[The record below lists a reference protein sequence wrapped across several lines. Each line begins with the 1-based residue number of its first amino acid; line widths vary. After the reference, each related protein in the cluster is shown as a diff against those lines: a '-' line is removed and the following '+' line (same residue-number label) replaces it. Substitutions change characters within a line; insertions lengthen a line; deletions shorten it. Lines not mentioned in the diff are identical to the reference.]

1 MIAEIPECEEDGIGE
16 RSSERLGVGDR
27 YLDFKSFQKA
37 MGLEV
42 KKEENDL
49 CGIKR
54 SNSF

>member
-42 KKEENDL
+42 KKEENDFS
-49 CGIKR
+49 GIKR